1 MQKQVRIEKV
11 CDRDAKAITEL
22 FNCGDCRAVVA
33 PADNVVH
40 RRLCNAAAVAQGVN
54 RYIMFPA

>member
-11 CDRDAKAITEL
+11 YDRDAKAIAEL
-22 FNCGDCRAVVA
+22 FDRGHRRAVVA
-33 PADNVVH
+33 PADNIVH
-40 RRLCNAAAVAQGVN
+40 RRLCNAAAVAQSVN